1 MLRSSARKPQAQAA
15 RRAPLRQ
22 SAGLLCYRTHRA
34 NRALG
39 APEIF
44 LVHPGGPFW
53 RNKDAHAW
61 SIPKGELEE
70 NEAPLDGARRELI
83 EETGVDL
90 AGVPLRYVASE
101 LFSAGEDDL
110 QVTVT
115 FVADAPLGAEPS
127 ARSDE
132 LAEVGW
138 WTLAEVETDPR
149 CPTWLPGLI
158 RRAAAP

>member
-1 MLRSSARKPQAQAA
+1 MPRSRFSVTACVLV
-15 RRAPLRQ
+15 RRNERWLLSVRGAEVDYAPGSL
-22 SAGLLCYRTHRA
+22 GL
-34 NRALG
+34 
-39 APEIF
+39 I
-44 LVHPGGPFW
+44 GGHVEDDDPAE
-53 RNKDAHAW
+53 DV
-61 SIPKGELEE
+61 LE
-70 NEAPLDGARRELI
+70 ATARRELI

-90 AGVPLRYVASE
+90 AGIPLRYVASE

-138 WTLAEVETDPR
+138 WTLAEVEADPR

-158 RRAAAP
+158 RRAAAR